1 MMPKM
6 QLMEGCGENV
16 LGRQDSKSNKHL
28 LHVHFLGKTLLEPH
42 RVEELL
48 LLVRESV
55 VLVGRSALQEKFY
68 VFNTN
73 ISDTKQATQVKPTLK

>member
-1 MMPKM
+1 
-6 QLMEGCGENV
+6 MEGCGENV

-55 VLVGRSALQEKFY
+55 VLVGRSALQEKFWFY
-68 VFNTN
+68 VLNTN